1 MKPQALTVSSF
12 DKYSPSARAVAVEHL
27 EQLKR
32 LPVPVLAS
40 FLDRIMGWGWEFP
53 AERYELTGQLRALG
67 LLTPGELRPL
77 LEPFLNISLPS
88 DLEELEWLNA
98 PATFLERL
106 TPYLWS
112 SGQIDKY
119 RLAAKTLIDT
129 LSAHDAAPHAD
140 TQRLVIFTC
149 GKDLVAKNYPIFS
162 KLGKHGLQA
171 TEVDGDDADEW
182 ISGMLARRNARN
194 PAAYAHWFLDGG
206 ATRQRKLASEDGVY
220 LSYDQGEPVRSSI
233 LKVME
238 HAVASGW
245 GPELLRSRLAALTP
259 VDCRANTITNDP
271 VLQHFIVD
279 LFANGSGTQIYS
291 TSFVQWSAREIL
303 RRAQPETLVVRVTAR
318 VRQRSLNEFFAGAQ
332 DAPELDYAGSLIDG
346 DLAAYYTWLELQN
359 LPGAPRSVFLT
370 WLAGHRQAFLIGP
383 GVPRNVST
391 NSTLTL
397 SQVLAFADLTA

>member
-1 MKPQALTVSSF
+1 
-12 DKYSPSARAVAVEHL
+12 
-27 EQLKR
+27 
-32 LPVPVLAS
+32 
-40 FLDRIMGWGWEFP
+40 
-53 AERYELTGQLRALG
+53 
-67 LLTPGELRPL
+67 
-77 LEPFLNISLPS
+77 
-88 DLEELEWLNA
+88 
-98 PATFLERL
+98 
-106 TPYLWS
+106 
-112 SGQIDKY
+112 
-119 RLAAKTLIDT
+119 
-129 LSAHDAAPHAD
+129 
-140 TQRLVIFTC
+140 
-149 GKDLVAKNYPIFS
+149 
-162 KLGKHGLQA
+162 
-171 TEVDGDDADEW
+171 
-182 ISGMLARRNARN
+182 
-194 PAAYAHWFLDGG
+194 
-206 ATRQRKLASEDGVY
+206 
-220 LSYDQGEPVRSSI
+220 
-233 LKVME
+233 
-238 HAVASGW
+238 VASGW

-259 VDCRANTITNDP
+259 VDCRANTITNDL